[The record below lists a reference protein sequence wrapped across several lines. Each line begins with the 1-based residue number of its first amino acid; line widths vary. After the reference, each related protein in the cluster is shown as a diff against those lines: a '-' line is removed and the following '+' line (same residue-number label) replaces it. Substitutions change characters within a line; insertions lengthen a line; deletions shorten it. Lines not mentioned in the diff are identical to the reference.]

1 MNGEEPILD
10 SGLDPFVPS
19 RDEGGVWIHRGLTS
33 QGEVP

>member
-1 MNGEEPILD
+1 MVKSQFLD

-19 RDEGGVWIHRGLTS
+19 LEGGVWIHRGLTS